1 MLSYFKIQG
10 PGKMISQFLFN
21 SSLQIYKYILVTCC
35 LKRPTFLI
43 YSGSLHALLLPYW
56 ALTSEILPLAL
67 YFIRLKPGASR
78 IVQCIYWRTWSL
90 EAGIGVGQVTHSLAI
105 DRVG

>member
-1 MLSYFKIQG
+1 MFSYFKIQG

-21 SSLQIYKYILVTCC
+21 PSLQIYKYILVTCC

-43 YSGSLHALLLPYW
+43 YSGSLHALLLPCC
-56 ALTSEILPLAL
+56 ALTSEIPTLAL
-67 YFIRLKPGASR
+67 YFIRLKHSASR
-78 IVQCIYWRTWSL
+78 IVQCIYWRAWSL